1 MCVYTGRCV
10 LQIRFIYKCD
20 GLSTYPAPFQHLMDP
35 SNVFDEVLI
44 LLCVLQNV
52 QYLKE
57 NIVLVNVPLRLK
69 SIKMNLHIRFSQ
81 LHIDKK
87 RRENSIK
94 KIVVI

>member
-35 SNVFDEVLI
+35 SNVFDEVFI

-52 QYLKE
+52 QQGTLFEGKYCPCQRTSTIE
-57 NIVLVNVPLRLK
+57 IN
-69 SIKMNLHIRFSQ
+69 
-81 LHIDKK
+81 
-87 RRENSIK
+87 
-94 KIVVI
+94 